1 LSAIGSMMHC
11 QLCTQKCRHGSR
23 TRGRRIPGIS
33 GGACGGTVL
42 KLRRG
47 TRVALLR
54 RFQPRLQFHLIHE
67 AEGREPIDEGVLYDL
82 FKFRDGG
89 IEAVEIFVEY

>member
-1 LSAIGSMMHC
+1 MRRFGGEVAA
-11 QLCTQKCRHGSR
+11 
-23 TRGRRIPGIS
+23 GRRIAGIS

-42 KLRRG
+42 ELRRG

-82 FKFRDGG
+82 FKFRYGG